1 MHQQGGLPPFFLSC
15 SPRLRGDALLSRAV
29 EAFKAGYHAD
39 ALIAVEYL
47 CRLYP
52 EQHVPAMLRA
62 KILETSRPELSAK
75 AWYHAWKGV
84 PDLPMLQDAMLRCW
98 LATGAADSVRTLG
111 PAFLPARCRAGSHAP
126 LLAMLREAGITT
138 VGACWKAG
146 DAPDAIEGMLFAPPG
161 APATLRVLL
170 SDETQ
175 QYTLNV
181 PANGQRFR
189 ITCPHPG
196 VWSLAFETNAAPQL
210 LQGSPLVF
218 GAPQPPSEITTN
230 VDVGRIHQRR
240 NPPNQPTDT
249 ANTDRPVDII
259 IPVYG
264 DEARTRACIASVV
277 NSLRHNQT
285 PARVVVID
293 DASPEPALSAWLN
306 AQAVAGHITLLRNP
320 HNLGFIETC
329 NRAMRLQPAHDV
341 MLLNA
346 DTQVHGDWL
355 DRLRATLYSAPDIA
369 TATPWSNNGEI
380 SSFPTIAMAARGP
393 LPDQLAR
400 LDQTAAAL
408 RSSGATTDM
417 ELPTCCGFAML
428 IRRSVLDQIGLLD
441 GVHLVR
447 GYGEEVDWCLRAAS
461 AGYRHL
467 LATGVFVAHTG
478 TVSFRF
484 EKTLRVRENRAVLAA
499 RYPTYHT
506 LYARFLMEDPLNP
519 ARDALRT
526 ALEQQQCDWLAAA
539 IQLQEGALEV
549 ARPVPAAL
557 PSSCVRIG
565 VWQHRRHHPHAHK
578 VLTLAR
584 LIASRPDINVR
595 LLIIGEA
602 SEPLWHTGVV
612 DVLPSGLWDETALLN
627 DAAMAGFAACATL
640 LVQHDL
646 ITPLQVPRVEL
657 DDAFMPDVWL
667 NNWLA
672 QHNTPA
678 PRTRKPKLKETVA
691 V

>member
-1 MHQQGGLPPFFLSC
+1 MHLQGGIPPFFLSC
-15 SPRLRGDALLSRAV
+15 SPRLRADALLSRAV
-29 EAFKAGYHAD
+29 EAFKAGHHAD

-62 KILETSRPELSAK
+62 KVLETSRPELRAK
-75 AWYHAWKGV
+75 AWYQAWKGV
-84 PDLPMLQDAMLRCW
+84 PDLPLLQDAMLRCW

-126 LLAMLREAGITT
+126 LLAILREAGIAT
-138 VGACWKAG
+138 VGACWKADG
-146 DAPDAIEGMLFAPPG
+146 GAVDMSTDAIEGMLFAPDG
-161 APATLRVLL
+161 AAATMRVLL
-170 SDETQ
+170 SDENH
-175 QYTLNV
+175 QYELNV

-189 ITCPHPG
+189 INCPHPG
-196 VWSLAFETNAAPQL
+196 VWSLAFDAGAADAKPQL

-218 GAPQPPSEITTN
+218 GPAPSVAAEKPAAAPAERPVATT
-230 VDVGRIHQRR
+230 
-240 NPPNQPTDT
+240 
-249 ANTDRPVDII
+249 VDII

-264 DEARTRACIASVV
+264 DDARTRACIASVV
-277 NSLRHNQT
+277 NSLQHNRT
-285 PARVVVID
+285 SARVVVVD
-293 DASPEPALSAWLN
+293 DASPEPALSAWLD
-306 AQAVAGHITLLRNP
+306 AQAAAGHIVLLRNP
-320 HNLGFIETC
+320 RNLGFIETC

-346 DTQVHGDWL
+346 DTLVHGDWL
-355 DRLRATLYSAPDIA
+355 DRLLTTLYSAPDIA

-393 LPDQLAR
+393 SPDQLAR
-400 LDQTAAAL
+400 LDQMAAAL
-408 RSSGATTDM
+408 RNSGATEDM

-428 IRRSVLDQIGLLD
+428 IRRSVLDQVGLLD

-447 GYGEEVDWCLRAAS
+447 GYGEEVDWCLRAAT

-467 LATGVFVAHTG
+467 LSTGVFVAHTG

-506 LYARFLMEDPLNP
+506 LYARFLMEDPLEP
-519 ARDALRT
+519 ARTTLRS

-565 VWQHRRHHPHAHK
+565 VWQHRQHHPHAHK
-578 VLTLAR
+578 VLELAR

-595 LLIIGEA
+595 LLVIGEA

-612 DVLPSGLWDETALLN
+612 DVLPSGLWDETVFLN
-627 DAAMAGFAACATL
+627 DAALAGLTGCSAL
-640 LVQHDL
+640 LVQHEL

-672 QHNTPA
+672 QHQAPA
-678 PRTRKPKLKETVA
+678 ARTRKPKLKETVA

>member
-1 MHQQGGLPPFFLSC
+1 M
-15 SPRLRGDALLSRAV
+15 
-29 EAFKAGYHAD
+29 
-39 ALIAVEYL
+39 
-47 CRLYP
+47 
-52 EQHVPAMLRA
+52 
-62 KILETSRPELSAK
+62 
-75 AWYHAWKGV
+75 

-98 LATGAADSVRTLG
+98 LATGAVDSVRTLG

-126 LLAMLREAGITT
+126 LLATLRDAGLAT
-138 VGACWKAG
+138 VGACWKTDDGAN
-146 DAPDAIEGMLFAPPG
+146 AIEGMLFTPPG
-161 APATLRVLL
+161 GPATVTVLL
-170 SDETQ
+170 SDETH
-175 QYTLNV
+175 QYQLNV

-189 ITCPHPG
+189 VNCPHPG
-196 VWSLAFETNAAPQL
+196 VWSLAFDTGTTPQL

-218 GAPQPPSEITTN
+218 APPET
-230 VDVGRIHQRR
+230 VGRISQRR
-240 NPPNQPTDT
+240 NPPCPSNDE
-249 ANTDRPVDII
+249 AYKSKDNGKGSGKGSGNAPVDII

-264 DEARTRACIASVV
+264 DDARTRACIASVV
-277 NSLRHNQT
+277 NSLPHNRT
-285 PARVVVID
+285 MARVVVVD
-293 DASPEPALSAWLN
+293 DASPEPSLSAWLDT
-306 AQAVAGHITLLRNP
+306 QAAAGHITLLRNP

-346 DTQVHGDWL
+346 DTLVHGNWL

-408 RSSGATTDM
+408 RNSGATEDI

-428 IRRSVLDQIGLLD
+428 IRRTVLDQVGLLD

-447 GYGEEVDWCLRAAS
+447 GYGEEVDWCLRAGV

-506 LYARFLMEDPLNP
+506 LYARFLMEDPLEP
-519 ARDALRT
+519 ARTALRS
-526 ALEQQQCDWLAAA
+526 ALEQQRCDWLTAA
-539 IQLQEGALEV
+539 IQLQEGAMEV

-565 VWQHRRHHPHAHK
+565 VWQHRQHHPHAHK
-578 VLTLAR
+578 VLELAR
-584 LIASRPDINVR
+584 LIASRTDLNVR
-595 LLIIGEA
+595 LLVIGEA

-612 DVLPSGLWDETALLN
+612 DVLPSGLWDETALLT
-627 DAAMAGFAACATL
+627 DAAIAGLTGCAAL
-640 LVQHDL
+640 LAQHDL

-657 DDAFMPDVWL
+657 DDTFVPDVWL
-667 NNWLA
+667 NIWLT
-672 QHNTPA
+672 QQKQRDRSPA
-678 PRTRKPKLKETVA
+678 RPHKPKLKEIV
-691 V
+691 VV

>member
-1 MHQQGGLPPFFLSC
+1 MMHLQGGIPPFFLSC
-15 SPRLRGDALLSRAV
+15 SPRLRADALLSRAV
-29 EAFKAGYHAD
+29 EAFKAGHHAD

-62 KILETSRPELSAK
+62 KVLETSRPELSAK
-75 AWYHAWKGV
+75 AWYQAWKSA

-98 LATGAADSVRTLG
+98 LATGAVDSVRMLG
-111 PAFLPARCRAGSHAP
+111 PAFLPARCRTASHTP
-126 LLAMLREAGITT
+126 LLSILREAGVTT
-138 VGACWKAG
+138 VGACWKA
-146 DAPDAIEGMLFAPPG
+146 DDAIEGMLFAPAG
-161 APATLRVLL
+161 GPATMRVLL
-170 SDETQ
+170 SDETR
-175 QYTLNV
+175 QYQLDV

-189 ITCPHPG
+189 INYPHPG
-196 VWSLAFETNAAPQL
+196 VWSLAFDTGATAQL

-218 GAPQPPSEITTN
+218 DAQL
-230 VDVGRIHQRR
+230 
-240 NPPNQPTDT
+240 
-249 ANTDRPVDII
+249 TDRAQQPASPRHQANAVTAERAIDVI

-264 DEARTRACIASVV
+264 DEARTRACIASVMA
-277 NSLRHNQT
+277 SMQHNRAA
-285 PARVVVID
+285 ARIVVVD
-293 DASPEPALSAWLN
+293 DASPEPALSRWLD
-306 AQAVAGHITLLRNP
+306 AQAAAGHIVLLRNTR
-320 HNLGFIETC
+320 NLGFIETC
-329 NRAMRLQPAHDV
+329 NRAMRLQPEHDV

-346 DTQVHGDWL
+346 DTLVHGDWL

-400 LDQTAAAL
+400 LDRTAAAL
-408 RSSGATTDM
+408 RNSGAIEDM
-417 ELPTCCGFAML
+417 ELPTCCGFAMM
-428 IRRSVLDQIGLLD
+428 IRRTVLDQVGLLD

-447 GYGEEVDWCLRAAS
+447 GYGEEVDWCLRAAT

-506 LYARFLMEDPLNP
+506 LYASYLMEDPLEP
-519 ARDALRT
+519 ARTALRS

-539 IQLQEGALEV
+539 VKLQEGAQEI

-557 PSSCVRIG
+557 RSSCVRIG
-565 VWQHRRHHPHAHK
+565 VWQHRQHHPHASK
-578 VLTLAR
+578 VLALAR

-602 SEPLWHTGVV
+602 TEALWHTGVT
-612 DVLPSGLWDETALLN
+612 DVLPSGLWDETALLT
-627 DAAMAGFAACATL
+627 DAAISGLAGCAAL

-657 DDAFMPDVWL
+657 DDEFMPDVWL

-672 QHNTPA
+672 QHEA
-678 PRTRKPKLKETVA
+678 PTTRTNKPNLKETVA

>member
-1 MHQQGGLPPFFLSC
+1 MMHQQGGLPPFFLSC

-126 LLAMLREAGITT
+126 LLAMLREAGIAT

-161 APATLRVLL
+161 GPATLRVLL

-189 ITCPHPG
+189 IACPHPG
-196 VWSLAFETNAAPQL
+196 VWSLAVETDTVAQL

-218 GAPQPPSEITTN
+218 EAPQHAPVVTPDIE
-230 VDVGRIHQRR
+230 RISLECHS
-240 NPPNQPTDT
+240 PTQ
-249 ANTDRPVDII
+249 RPVDII

-264 DEARTRACIASVV
+264 DEARTQACIASVV
-277 NSLRHNQT
+277 HSLRHNHSA
-285 PARVVVID
+285 ARVVVID
-293 DASPEPALSAWLN
+293 DASPEPTLSAWLDT
-306 AQAVAGHITLLRNP
+306 QAAAGHITLLRNP
-320 HNLGFIETC
+320 RNLGFIETC

-346 DTQVHGDWL
+346 DTLVHGDWL

-408 RSSGATTDM
+408 RSSGATHDM

-428 IRRSVLDQIGLLD
+428 IRRSVLNQIGLLD

-447 GYGEEVDWCLRAAS
+447 GYGEEVDWCLRAAT

-506 LYARFLMEDPLNP
+506 LYARFLMEDPLAT
-519 ARDALRT
+519 AREALRA

-565 VWQHRRHHPHAHK
+565 VWQHRQHHPHAHK
-578 VLTLAR
+578 VLALAR
-584 LIASRPDINVR
+584 LIASRPDLNLR
-595 LLIIGEA
+595 LLLIGEA

-612 DVLPSGLWDETALLN
+612 DVLPSGLWDETALLT
-627 DAAMAGFAACATL
+627 DAAMAGFSACVAL

-667 NNWLA
+667 NNWLT
-672 QHNTPA
+672 QHNAPA